1 MKFVIRKAVEQE
13 WMSCHHIVS
22 HYEDKIYL
30 KSYTYQDALKKISII
45 YEDIEERYKGL
56 YTREYI
62 TICKW
67 NISVMLVPVSEKFK
81 GQNNWI
87 NTKNF
92 LKYKG

>member
-13 WMSCHHIVS
+13 WISCHHKVL
-22 HYEDKIYL
+22 HCEDKIYL
-30 KSYTYQDALKKISII
+30 KPYTYQDALKKISII
-45 YEDIEERYKGL
+45 YEDIEERYNGL
-56 YTREYI
+56 YTRKYI

-67 NISVMLVPVSEKFK
+67 NINVMLVPISEKFK

-87 NTKNF
+87 NTENF